1 MNPFKPYCHF
11 MIAALAA
18 LLLTASTVSCKK
30 QSTLPVKSEAKE
42 EIKGIELYNEASRL
56 LFPMPLDDNATIHA
70 DSVRKAIQLLE
81 KFLPNVDSY
90 HLAFSQLAQAK
101 ASIHDYEG
109 ALKVLDDAYK
119 KFPDYAS
126 FLMQRGATLEQ
137 MGRYDEALQA
147 YRQAITVYD
156 RAASGNSERAD
167 PINRAMA
174 IGLCEGTEALRAE
187 LEAIVNDPS
196 INEEVRQV
204 AAYSLDEYP
213 LYNDAQLHQVIQQAA
228 VIFARV
234 YDPER

>member
-1 MNPFKPYCHF
+1 MNPFKPF
-11 MIAALAA
+11 SNFLTAALVA
-18 LLLTASTVSCKK
+18 LTLAISAVSCKK
-30 QSTLPVKSEAKE
+30 QPTTLVKSETKE
-42 EIKGIELYNEASRL
+42 DIKGNELYEQAYRL

-101 ASIHDYEG
+101 ASIRDYEG

-137 MGRYDEALQA
+137 MGRYDEAQQA
-147 YRQAITVYD
+147 YRQAIAVYD
-156 RAASGNSERAD
+156 RAASENSEQAD

-196 INEEVRQV
+196 TNEEVRQV
-204 AAYSLDEYP
+204 AAYSLAEFP
-213 LYNDAQLHQVIQQAA
+213 LYSEAQFHQVIQQAA
-228 VIFARV
+228 VIFAKV
-234 YDPER
+234 YDPEG